1 MVWNRFTLPALTAVK
16 GDFNATSQSEF
27 GDCPTF
33 EELKDDNAIQGAYTC
48 SPPGGSSSSTSTSST
63 SPETTSTPPSGG
75 SSSSLSTGAKIAIGV
90 CVPVAVI
97 ALLASS
103 FFWWRRRRAN
113 AGLAQSNSA
122 QVNDELTPGP
132 ELEGSPVAARLSQM
146 SELDARDT
154 KITRNSTILAPVES
168 PDEPESNV
176 YHEMSDTP
184 RDIEDHQ

>member
-1 MVWNRFTLPALTAVK
+1 MFWNRFTLAALTAVK

-27 GDCPTF
+27 GVCPTF
-33 EELKDDNAIQGAYTC
+33 DELNDNVIQGAYTC
-48 SPPGGSSSSTSTSST
+48 SPWGGSSSSTSTSST

-75 SSSSLSTGAKIAIGV
+75 SSSSLSTGAKIEIGV
-90 CVPVAVI
+90 CVLVAVI
-97 ALLASS
+97 ALLALL

-122 QVNDELTPGP
+122 QVNEELTPGP

-146 SELDARDT
+146 SELDAQDT
-154 KITRNSTILAPVES
+154 KITRDSTILAQVEL
-168 PDEPESNV
+168 PNEPESNV
-176 YHEMSDTP
+176 YHEIPDAP